1 MPTIISEMNLEDMIL
16 AYLRDKQGYEEG
28 TTNDYVKDYALDTE
42 RVKRFLLSTQKK
54 KVENTGCFANE
65 FSERKFFTELAR
77 QLSNRGV
84 TDVLRKGFRFISELF
99 DLYYPLPSELNPTAQ
114 ELYQKNIFCI
124 TKELA
129 YSKENDNRIDL
140 MVSLNGLPLI
150 TMELKNHYTGQT
162 VENAVKQYQDDRD
175 PKDPLLAPKRCAV
188 HFAVDDDDIKMC
200 TWLCGKGSW
209 FLSFNKGL
217 NGGAGNPVNPNGVRT
232 AYLWEEILSKESLSD
247 IIENYAQVV
256 KRLDPKTNTEKV
268 SVVWPRYHQLD
279 CVRKLLAET
288 KAKGVGQKFLIQHS
302 AGSGKS
308 NSITW
313 LAYQLV
319 GLLDGTQALLDSV
332 IVVTDRINLDTQ
344 IRNNIVAFKR
354 LQNLVAWA
362 DSAESLRDHLASGKK
377 IIITI
382 VHKFPFILDAI
393 GTELQHKR
401 FGIIIDEA
409 HSSQNG
415 SLSAKMNIALG
426 GHAGDDEMDM
436 EERLAEIIEGR
447 KMVKNANYYAF
458 TATPK
463 NKTLQMFGT
472 PYPKPDGEIEH
483 RPFHEYTTPLPKT
496 IAVFG
501 TPTDKGKKCFH
512 TYSMRQAIEE
522 GFIMDVLAHYTT
534 YNSYYK
540 IIKAIEEDPEFD
552 KKQAAKK
559 LRAFVESQPETI
571 KQKASIIVEHFHT
584 QVIDKGKVGGQARA
598 MVVTSSIMRAIEF
611 YYEIMR
617 LLEERKSPYKA
628 IVAFSGSKEY
638 GGKSVTEADING
650 FPSKDIEENME
661 HDPYRILVVADK
673 FQTGYDQPL
682 LHTMYVDKVLT
693 DVKAVQTLSRLNRC
707 HPKKR
712 DTFVLDFCNEAE
724 NIQQS
729 FQRFYKTTILSKETD
744 PNKLNDLITEI
755 EEANIYSED
764 DVRELNEK
772 YWGWAARETLDPI
785 INKAV
790 DKFKALDDNAK
801 IRCKSSMKS
810 FCRTYPFIAAVM
822 PYKSVEW
829 EMLNTYYALLVSK
842 LPKLKT
848 EDFTEGLIE
857 AIDFDQYRLI
867 KNEEKK
873 IELENKNTEI
883 EPIPVGGPKAP
894 QEPEMA
900 KLSDILDNFNSI
912 NWQNIELAK
921 KQLDELPE
929 RLVSDKSFV
938 NAAKNSNKETA
949 MQQCAASLMM
959 IVAQMLSENTEFC
972 RNYLDNPDFMNFIN
986 QRVFESVYK
995 DLTAKLHRV
1004 EDDKDVRNYIFDRLQ
1019 MDSSLSDMQIAS
1031 EVVAKFGEKY
1041 GGMTANN
1048 WRHIIEDYTSMIR
1061 FANQRPAKEI
1071 SLKLKEAASPEK
1083 EEE

>member
-1 MPTIISEMNLEDMIL
+1 MPTDVSEKQLETIL
-16 AYLRDKQGYEEG
+16 VNYLREVHQYEQGVSE
-28 TTNDYVKDYALDTE
+28 DYSKDYALDTA

-65 FSERKFFTELAR
+65 ISERKFFTELAK
-77 QLSNRGV
+77 QLATRGV

-99 DLYYPLPSELNPTAQ
+99 DMYYPLPSELNPTAQ
-114 ELYQKNIFCI
+114 VLYEKNIFCV
-124 TKELA
+124 TRQLF
-129 YSKENDNRIDL
+129 YSKENQNSIDV
-140 MVSLNGLPLI
+140 MISMNGLPLMTI
-150 TMELKNHYTGQT
+150 ELKNHYTGQT
-162 VENAVKQYQDDRD
+162 VENAVKQYQTDRD
-175 PKDPLLAPKRCAV
+175 PKDLLLAPKRCAV
-188 HFAVDDDDIKMC
+188 HMAVDDDDIKMC
-200 TWLCGKGSW
+200 TWLCGKSSW
-209 FLSFNKGL
+209 FLPFNKGV

-232 AYLWEEILSKESLSD
+232 AYLWEEILQKESLSD

-288 KAKGVGQKFLIQHS
+288 KAKGVGQRFLIQHS

-319 GLLDGTQALLDSV
+319 GLLNGTEALLDSV
-332 IVVTDRINLDTQ
+332 IIVTDRVNLDTQ
-344 IRNNIVAFKR
+344 IRNNIAAFKR

-362 DSAESLRDHLASGKK
+362 DSADSLRNHLESGKK

-393 GTELQHKR
+393 GNELKHKR

-426 GHAGDDEMDM
+426 GHAGDDDMDM

-463 NKTLQMFGT
+463 NKTLQMFGAA
-472 PYPKPDGEIEH
+472 YAKPDGEIEH
-483 RPFHEYTTPLPKT
+483 RPFHEYTMK
-496 IAVFG
+496 
-501 TPTDKGKKCFH
+501 
-512 TYSMRQAIEE
+512 QAIEE
-522 GFIMDVLAHYTT
+522 GFIMDVLEHYTT
-534 YNSYYK
+534 YDSFYK
-540 IIKAIEEDPEFD
+540 IVKAVKDDPEFD
-552 KKQAAKK
+552 LKQATKK

-571 KQKASIIVEHFHT
+571 QQKASIIVEHFHT

-598 MVVTSSIMRAIEF
+598 MVVTSSILRAIEF
-611 YYEIMR
+611 YYEIKR

-628 IVAFSGSKEY
+628 IVAFSGTKEY

-712 DTFVLDFCNEAE
+712 DTFVLDFCNDADS
-724 NIQQS
+724 IQQS

-744 PNKLNDLITEI
+744 PNKLNDLIAEI
-755 EEANIYSED
+755 EEANIYSEEEVK
-764 DVRELNEK
+764 DVNEK
-772 YWGWAARETLDPI
+772 YWGGASRETIDPI
-785 INKAV
+785 INKTV
-790 DKFKALDDNAK
+790 ERFIKLDDNAK

-810 FCRTYPFIAAVM
+810 FCRTYPFIAAVL
-822 PYKSVEW
+822 PYKSLEW
-829 EMLNTYYALLVSK
+829 EMLNTYYALLVAK
-842 LPKLKT
+842 LPKLKA
-848 EDFTEGLIE
+848 EDFTAGLIQS
-857 AIDFDQYRLI
+857 IDFDQYRII
-867 KNEEKK
+867 KNEEQK
-873 IELENKNTEI
+873 IELENKDTEI

-900 KLSDILDNFNSI
+900 KLSDILDKFNSI

-921 KQLDELPE
+921 KQLDELPT
-929 RLVSDKSFV
+929 RLAADETFV
-938 NAAKNSNKETA
+938 NAARNSNKETA

-972 RNYLDNPDFMNFIN
+972 RNYLDNPEFMNFIN
-986 QRVFESVYK
+986 QRVFDTVYNGLSKDEEGRVNLTIQNHFHNTVKKVINKES
-995 DLTAKLHRV
+995 
-1004 EDDKDVRNYIFDRLQ
+1004 
-1019 MDSSLSDMQIAS
+1019 
-1031 EVVAKFGEKY
+1031 
-1041 GGMTANN
+1041 
-1048 WRHIIEDYTSMIR
+1048 
-1061 FANQRPAKEI
+1061 PKE
-1071 SLKLKEAASPEK
+1071 
-1083 EEE
+1083 

>member
-1 MPTIISEMNLEDMIL
+1 MPTNLSEMNLEDMIL

-28 TTNDYVKDYALDTE
+28 MTSEYVKDYALDTE

-54 KVENTGCFANE
+54 KVENTSCFANE
-65 FSERKFFTELAR
+65 FTERKFFTELAR
-77 QLSNRGV
+77 QLANRGV

-99 DLYYPLPSELNPTAQ
+99 DMYYPLPSELNPTAQ
-114 ELYQKNIFCI
+114 ELYKKNIFCV

-140 MVSLNGLPLI
+140 MVSLNGLPLMTI
-150 TMELKNHYTGQT
+150 ELKNHYTGQT
-162 VENAVKQYQDDRD
+162 VDNAVKQYQTDRD
-175 PKDPLLAPKRCAV
+175 PQDPLLAPKRCAV

-200 TWLCGKGSW
+200 TWLCGKSSW
-209 FLSFNKGL
+209 FLPFNKGV

-232 AYLWEEILSKESLSD
+232 AYLWEEILQKESLSD

-288 KAKGVGQKFLIQHS
+288 KAKGVGQRFLIQHS

-319 GLLDGTQALLDSV
+319 GLLNGTEALLDSV
-332 IVVTDRINLDTQ
+332 IVVTDRVNLDTQ
-344 IRNNIVAFKR
+344 IRNNIAAFKR

-362 DSAESLRDHLASGKK
+362 DSADSLRNHLESGKK

-393 GTELQHKR
+393 GNELKHKR

-426 GHAGDDEMDM
+426 GHAGDDDMDM

-463 NKTLQMFGT
+463 NKTLQMFGAAYT
-472 PYPKPDGEIEH
+472 KPDGEIEH
-483 RPFHEYTTPLPKT
+483 RPFHEYTMK
-496 IAVFG
+496 
-501 TPTDKGKKCFH
+501 
-512 TYSMRQAIEE
+512 QAIEE
-522 GFIMDVLAHYTT
+522 GFIMDVLEHYTT
-534 YNSYYK
+534 YDSFYK
-540 IIKAIEEDPEFD
+540 IVKAVKDDPEFD
-552 KKQAAKK
+552 LKQATKK

-571 KQKASIIVEHFHT
+571 QQKASIIVEHFHT

-598 MVVTSSIMRAIEF
+598 MVVTSSILRAIEF
-611 YYEIMR
+611 YYEIKR

-628 IVAFSGSKEY
+628 IVAFSGTKEY

-712 DTFVLDFCNEAE
+712 DTFVLDFCNDADS
-724 NIQQS
+724 IQQS

-744 PNKLNDLITEI
+744 PNKLNDLIAEI
-755 EEANIYSED
+755 EEANIYSEEEVK
-764 DVRELNEK
+764 DVNEK
-772 YWGWAARETLDPI
+772 YWGGAPRETIDPI
-785 INKAV
+785 INKTV
-790 DKFKALDDNAK
+790 ERFIKLDDNAK

-810 FCRTYPFIAAVM
+810 FCRTYPFIAAVL
-822 PYKSVEW
+822 PFKSLEW
-829 EMLNTYYALLVSK
+829 EMLNTYYALLVAK
-842 LPKLKT
+842 LPKLKA
-848 EDFTEGLIE
+848 EDFTAGLIQS
-857 AIDFDQYRLI
+857 IDFDQYRII
-867 KNEEKK
+867 KNEEQK
-873 IELENKNTEI
+873 IELENKDTEI

-900 KLSDILDNFNSI
+900 KLSDILDKFNSI

-921 KQLDELPE
+921 KQLDELPT
-929 RLVSDKSFV
+929 RLAADETFV
-938 NAAKNSNKETA
+938 NAARNSNKETA

-959 IVAQMLSENTEFC
+959 IVAQMLGENTEFC
-972 RNYLDNPDFMNFIN
+972 RNYLDNPEFMNFIN
-986 QRVFESVYK
+986 QRVFDTVYNGLSKDEEGRVNLTIQNHFHNTVKKVINKESPK
-995 DLTAKLHRV
+995 
-1004 EDDKDVRNYIFDRLQ
+1004 
-1019 MDSSLSDMQIAS
+1019 
-1031 EVVAKFGEKY
+1031 
-1041 GGMTANN
+1041 
-1048 WRHIIEDYTSMIR
+1048 
-1061 FANQRPAKEI
+1061 
-1071 SLKLKEAASPEK
+1071 
-1083 EEE
+1083 